1 MPKQTPEER
10 RIILD
15 EMYQA
20 FSVASEGAYAFVCD
34 LQTELSRWSEEAVAY
49 FNMPGEYMEHA
60 DSLWEEHIHPEDRAI
75 CHEAIASIMA
85 GTESDHNMQ
94 YRAINADGEYV
105 VVTTRGVVLRDTEGN
120 PNFFGGVIRNHG
132 SHSHI
137 DPVTGLRNQYG
148 FFEEVRAQVRKGI
161 PCQLI
166 LIGISRFSEIN
177 NVYGY
182 ATGNRVLQTLGRSL
196 EKAVGADGKVY
207 RMDGARFAMITT
219 KLPEEEIRLRYRER
233 KANLMSGYVVDDIRH
248 CMVTNAGMLTVDS
261 FDVGDQ
267 AIYACLNYAY
277 DESKDRQQGELVIFH
292 NTVNRDSRKTL
303 EMVHVIRDSIVNDCR
318 GFYLCY
324 QPIMDADSE
333 RLSGMEALIRWHDD
347 RYGEVPPNDFIPIIE
362 KDMLFPRLGDWILR
376 TAMLDGRKFLD
387 RYPEFVMN
395 VNLSYAQL
403 EKADFV
409 KTVIAILDETGFP
422 PENLCLEITERCRLL
437 DLEMLRAIIQ
447 ELRARGVKFAL
458 DDFGTGY
465 SSISILKELPVDVV
479 KIDREFV
486 KDIEKDSHSMATV
499 EHISGLAAVY
509 GSHVCAE
516 GIESA
521 AMRDHLRQFSVDSL
535 QGFYYS
541 RPVPFDRILEHFP
554 G

>member
-1 MPKQTPEER
+1 
-10 RIILD
+10 
-15 EMYQA
+15 
-20 FSVASEGAYAFVCD
+20 
-34 LQTELSRWSEEAVAY
+34 
-49 FNMPGEYMEHA
+49 
-60 DSLWEEHIHPEDRAI
+60 
-75 CHEAIASIMA
+75 
-85 GTESDHNMQ
+85 
-94 YRAINADGEYV
+94 
-105 VVTTRGVVLRDTEGN
+105 
-120 PNFFGGVIRNHG
+120 
-132 SHSHI
+132 
-137 DPVTGLRNQYG
+137 
-148 FFEEVRAQVRKGI
+148 
-161 PCQLI
+161 
-166 LIGISRFSEIN
+166 
-177 NVYGY
+177 
-182 ATGNRVLQTLGRSL
+182 
-196 EKAVGADGKVY
+196 
-207 RMDGARFAMITT
+207 
-219 KLPEEEIRLRYRER
+219 
-233 KANLMSGYVVDDIRH
+233 
-248 CMVTNAGMLTVDS
+248 MVTNAGMLTVDS

-292 NTVNRDSRKTL
+292 NTINRDSRKTL

-333 RLSGMEALIRWHDD
+333 RISGMEALIRWHDD

-541 RPVPFDRILEHFP
+541 RPIPFDRILEHFP

>member
-1 MPKQTPEER
+1 MLEK
-10 RIILD
+10 
-15 EMYQA
+15 
-20 FSVASEGAYAFVCD
+20 
-34 LQTELSRWSEEAVAY
+34 
-49 FNMPGEYMEHA
+49 FN
-60 DSLWEEHIHPEDRAI
+60 
-75 CHEAIASIMA
+75 
-85 GTESDHNMQ
+85 
-94 YRAINADGEYV
+94 
-105 VVTTRGVVLRDTEGN
+105 
-120 PNFFGGVIRNHG
+120 VIRN
-132 SHSHI
+132 
-137 DPVTGLRNQYG
+137 
-148 FFEEVRAQVRKGI
+148 
-161 PCQLI
+161 
-166 LIGISRFSEIN
+166 
-177 NVYGY
+177 
-182 ATGNRVLQTLGRSL
+182 
-196 EKAVGADGKVY
+196 
-207 RMDGARFAMITT
+207 
-219 KLPEEEIRLRYRER
+219 
-233 KANLMSGYVVDDIRH
+233 
-248 CMVTNAGMLTVDS
+248 
-261 FDVGDQ
+261 
-267 AIYACLNYAY
+267 
-277 DESKDRQQGELVIFH
+277 
-292 NTVNRDSRKTL
+292 
-303 EMVHVIRDSIVNDCR
+303 SIVEGFK